1 MKKVLSQFLLLISF
15 LSVSISPVVAQTW
28 FNGLDVYDTAVNW
41 INVKA
46 VKNQASYSQIL
57 CSRATPRAQ
66 YGLGVYNPFPEH
78 VRGKNTIVKVSGFVK
93 IPGENSSGLY
103 VVTLEKY
110 GKTVSDLIRRA
121 LDAFIETE
129 MAPENVEKKVVDL
142 PKSSVKVLEDLTE
155 QGEYVSVED
164 AIRAVIRDYV
174 KKAIKENEGEKE

>member
-1 MKKVLSQFLLLISF
+1 MTPESLRITVRLPPEQVEKIDALL
-15 LSVSISPVVAQTW
+15 
-28 FNGLDVYDTAVNW
+28 
-41 INVKA
+41 
-46 VKNQASYSQIL
+46 
-57 CSRATPRAQ
+57 AT
-66 YGLGVYNPFPEH
+66 G
-78 VRGKNTIVKVSGFVK
+78 
-93 IPGENSSGLY
+93 
-103 VVTLEKY
+103 KY